1 MKTYKLQDP
10 EKKGLLRIS
19 LVEDPAIQSTLMAFS
34 NEEDKPMQ
42 FVDEEQQIIYAP
54 ALIPN
59 KLIFR
64 KNIKGE
70 PAQVFFDSETI
81 KQLHIDGSR
90 NGYDSNINLNHEDKN
105 TDGIFCFES
114 WLIENNP
121 QDKAYSMGFDVP
133 VGTLMK
139 GYKIDNKETWESVKN
154 GKLTGL
160 SIEAYLD
167 HSEVRLSK
175 NQTTDGKD
183 IWFENAM
190 FTKGDTFRHL
200 NGDVFNDGSYEL
212 MTNVIVDI
220 ENGVVSDIREVTL
233 KKENMNKKGFF
244 AMAFE
249 AFKAAWKFAEMT
261 DYGSG
266 YFGSSL
272 EIGSI
277 IADKDGNPM
286 PNVEF
291 TFEGNKYKTD
301 DAGAISEVEP
311 VEEGGGTDEKDARI
325 LELETENADLKAK
338 ISELEATKMANEE
351 SEVKLKSDFE
361 TLKSEKEQLLA
372 DLIEAKKVQSFN
384 KQEDIPYEKM
394 TNAQKVK
401 YNRERM

>member
-1 MKTYKLQDP
+1 MKIYKLQDL

-19 LVEDPAIQSTLMAFS
+19 LVDDPAIQSTLMAFS
-34 NEEDKPMQ
+34 SEDEKPMQ
-42 FVDEEQQIIYAP
+42 FVEEEQMIIYAP

-64 KNIKGE
+64 KNINGE
-70 PAQVFFDSETI
+70 PAQVFFDAETI
-81 KQLHIDGSR
+81 KELHINGMR
-90 NGYDSNINLNHEDKN
+90 NGYDSNINLNHQEN
-105 TDGIFCFES
+105 GTDGIFCIES
-114 WLIENNP
+114 WIVEDLEK
-121 QDKAYSMGFDVP
+121 DKTAKFGFEVP

-139 GYKIDNKETWESVKN
+139 GYKVDKKEIWNDVKS

-160 SIEAYLD
+160 SIEAYLLP
-167 HSEVRLSK
+167 SE
-175 NQTTDGKD
+175 NEQ
-183 IWFENAM
+183 
-190 FTKGDTFRHL
+190 
-200 NGDVFNDGSYEL
+200 
-212 MTNVIVDI
+212 VI
-220 ENGVVSDIREVTL
+220 L

-291 TFEGNKYKTD
+291 EFEGNKYKTD

-311 VEEGGGTDEKDARI
+311 IEDASAGDGELEKAQARI
-325 LELETENADLKAK
+325 TELETEVADLKAAAQK
-338 ISELEATKMANEE
+338 AGETQMANEA
-351 SEVKLKSDFE
+351 SEVKLK
-361 TLKSEKEQLLA
+361 A
-372 DLIEAKKVQSFN
+372 DYDASLVTITKLQEEVIEAKKVQHQNNQPAKSYDQMSNLEKAKFN
-384 KQEDIPYEKM
+384 RGQL
-394 TNAQKVK
+394 
-401 YNRERM
+401 